1 MIDNKMTFEE
11 ASEKLNAVVRKMED
25 PKCTLDDSIK
35 YYEQAYELIIY
46 CQKKLDEAKGA
57 ITDINE
63 KIAGLK
69 GGSIDNLFE
78 D

>member
-1 MIDNKMTFEE
+1 MIDTKMTFEE
-11 ASEKLNAVVRKMED
+11 ASEQLNQVVRKMED

-35 YYEQAYELIIY
+35 YYEQAYELIVY

-63 KIAGLK
+63 RIARAK
-69 GGSIDNLFE
+69 QNDNLFE